1 MNRIPINLPELQIQ
15 KIENF
20 NNQVSVTAHAK
31 ASTAICPTCG
41 VVSHRIHSYYWRK
54 GKDLPM
60 SGQLTELRIEA
71 RRFRCTNQTC
81 AKRTFVQ
88 RFDFLPFKA
97 QRTARFTT
105 ILQAIAFSLG
115 GEAGH
120 RLAAQLQMPTSAA
133 SLLRLIRNWS
143 PPQPPMP
150 RIVGIDDWALRKR
163 VSYGTIVVDLETHKP
178 IELLKDRTAVTV
190 KDWLL
195 EHKGIEVIARDR
207 SGEYALGAK
216 EGAPQALQVADRF
229 HLLQNLKQM
238 LDRLLTNM
246 YQQIRPL
253 LVEQKDKAE
262 PIITHLLTSI
272 RDTSTSE
279 RKASKASREQRLQ
292 TYQQIKQLQI
302 AGWKIGQIA
311 RRLDINPTT
320 VRKYFYAE
328 SFPERNRRSAGGSIL
343 NPYLSYLESRYQEGC
358 QNAMKLWRE
367 IREKGYPGTHRQ
379 VSKWMSKRRHQ
390 GETIVDNQQNNTMIE
405 IINPANLP
413 PAVTDKIP
421 SARQLAWLMM
431 CEADQL
437 KEEECELLLHIGQHT
452 QVKQIY
458 SLAQRFIQMVKK
470 QQIEQLEEWLKDCKA
485 SCIAMF
491 QTFAARI
498 EQDSAAIRAALET
511 EWSNGQTEG
520 QINRLKLL
528 KRQMYGRAKFDLL
541 RKRVLYAA

>member
-1 MNRIPINLPELQIQ
+1 
-15 KIENF
+15 
-20 NNQVSVTAHAK
+20 
-31 ASTAICPTCG
+31 
-41 VVSHRIHSYYWRK
+41 
-54 GKDLPM
+54 M
-60 SGQLTELRIEA
+60 SGQQTELRIEA
-71 RRFRCTNQTC
+71 RRFRCMNGDCT
-81 AKRTFVQ
+81 KRTFVQ
-88 RFDFLPFKA
+88 RFAFLPFKA

-120 RLAAQLQMPTSAA
+120 RLAAQLQMPTS
-133 SLLRLIRNWS
+133 LLRLIRNWS
-143 PPQPPMP
+143 PPQPPKP

-163 VSYGTIVVDLETHKP
+163 VSYGTIVVDGPKRGLSSGPETHKP

-195 EHKGIEVIARDR
+195 EQKGIEVIARDR

-253 LVEQKDKAE
+253 LVEQKDIAE
-262 PIITHLLTSI
+262 PIFTHLLTSI

-292 TYQQIKQLQI
+292 TYQLIKQLQT

-311 RRLDINPTT
+311 RRLDTNPTT

-328 SFPERNRRSAGGSIL
+328 SFPERNRRAAGGSIL
-343 NPYLSYLESRYQEGC
+343 NPYITYLESRYWEGC
-358 QNAMKLWRE
+358 QNAMQLWGE
-367 IREKGYPGTHRQ
+367 IKEKGYPGTHRQ
-379 VSKWMSKRRHQ
+379 VSKWMGKRRHPRVSM
-390 GETIVDNQQNNTMIE
+390 VDNKRTESAIVAA
-405 IINPANLP
+405 NPGSP
-413 PAVTDKIP
+413 PP
-421 SARQLAWLMM
+421 SAMAELASPRQLAWLMLR
-431 CEADQL
+431 EIEQL
-437 KEEECELLLHIGQHT
+437 KEEERELLLHIEQDT
-452 QVKQIY
+452 QVKKIY
-458 SLAQRFIQMVKK
+458 SLAQRFIRLVKK
-470 QQIEQLEEWLKDCKA
+470 QQAAQLEEWLKDCKTSGVA
-485 SCIAMF
+485 LL
-491 QTFAARI
+491 QNFAIRI
-498 EQDSAAIRAALET
+498 EQDYAAVRAALET
-511 EWSNGQTEG
+511 QWSNGQTEG

-541 RKRVLYAA
+541 RKRVLYTN